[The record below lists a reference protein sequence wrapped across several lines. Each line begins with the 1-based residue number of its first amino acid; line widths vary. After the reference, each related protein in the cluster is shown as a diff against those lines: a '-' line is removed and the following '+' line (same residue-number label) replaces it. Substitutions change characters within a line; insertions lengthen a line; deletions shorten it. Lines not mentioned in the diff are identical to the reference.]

1 MNKMEFNDLN
11 VFLDG
16 PLSLADVW
24 VEVVMPPL
32 SALLANSTW

>member
-32 SALLANSTW
+32 PALLADSTW